1 MFSFCNKV
9 SSCLIECMFFIGV
22 ELKMLNADCTFL
34 SNYQLAEIMII
45 QLKLTNQMSTV
56 PVKNDIFVGQ
66 TMDNK

>member
-1 MFSFCNKV
+1 MYVFHWGRAENAK
-9 SSCLIECMFFIGV
+9 
-22 ELKMLNADCTFL
+22 ADCTFL
-34 SNYQLAEIMII
+34 FNYQLAEIMII